1 MNNSTTLT
9 NSILSGVVSG
19 SITALT
25 FQPFEYV
32 KTQLQK
38 PQPTVHSRTIR
49 QIIWQTLIENE
60 RIKLSNIRRF
70 WAGLSPSMLRSVPVA
85 AIYFGCIDTF
95 RNSEMFIHSKNG
107 GAYQTLH
114 SFMIGSLSK
123 VFADV
128 TTFPLGLIKTRYESG
143 NYKYKSIFN
152 AFFVIAK
159 NEGVFNLYKGFW
171 ATMTR
176 DITYSGIY
184 FSLYTKIKSI
194 SKEYVTENQNKHSLF
209 FASCALASS
218 VVSCG
223 FTQPPDVIRSYMQ
236 LEPNNYKTFFGTAK
250 VIYASKGID
259 GFLVGFLPR
268 TLRRTLIS
276 VMSWTIYEKF
286 TITKGV

>member
-1 MNNSTTLT
+1 METSLK
-9 NSILSGVVSG
+9 NSILSGAISG

-38 PQPTVHSRTIR
+38 PQTAAQSQTIR
-49 QIIWQTLIENE
+49 QIIRNALTENE
-60 RIKLSNIRRF
+60 RFKPSNVRRF
-70 WAGLSPSMLRSVPVA
+70 WSGLSPSLLRSVPVA
-85 AIYFGCIDTF
+85 ALYFGTIDTL
-95 RNSEMFIHSKNG
+95 RNSKIFSDSKNG

-123 VFADV
+123 VIADV

-143 NYKYKSIFN
+143 NYKYSSIFN
-152 AFFVIAK
+152 AFYQIAK
-159 NEGVFNLYKGFW
+159 HEGVLNLYKGFW

-194 SKEYVTENQNKHSLF
+194 SKQHVNETQHKQTIY

-223 FTQPPDVIRSYMQ
+223 FTQPPDVVRSYMQ
-236 LEPNNYKTFFGTAK
+236 LEPKTYRTFFGTAK
-250 VIYASKGID
+250 QIYAAKGVD
-259 GFLVGFLPR
+259 GFLVGFIPR
-268 TLRRTLIS
+268 TFRRTLIS

-286 TITKGV
+286 TLKAN